1 MPDCVNYKIGQL
13 LDNKVKSYDSF
24 DPSRR
29 SFVKGAGVLRASAL
43 ASGFALFS
51 DDAYAK
57 RDIVVPTR
65 NLVGHYA
72 FVHGED
78 EAISLDLSVNAN
90 EFFYTASLI
99 KQVTLAKVFEEI
111 AAGKLDWNDKI
122 QVSSYAMVQSSHRA
136 EFVELSVIQACEMA
150 GSASI
155 NDATIALAERVAAQ
169 ENITRR
175 LSHRQSKALEHKFVR
190 DHMMPL
196 VRDLGMHNTLCTNST
211 GFPLYSPRDI
221 KNGYE
226 TMELP
231 NSYSTLNDMAKITSH
246 ILSEYSDYMHVFA
259 KPFVAVNTYK
269 KRIGNGNLLLQSNE
283 REDSDPYDGV
293 FGMKSGSIHASGH
306 HLACVKEH
314 DGRTIVSITIGSD
327 KDNRISDQRR
337 ALDLAVDEYEARIYN
352 NLDIF

>member
-1 MPDCVNYKIGQL
+1 MGDT
-13 LDNKVKSYDSF
+13 VKNDDKF

-29 SFVKGAGVLRASAL
+29 SFVKGAGVLGAGAL
-43 ASGFALFS
+43 ASGFSLFS
-51 DDAYAK
+51 DDAYSGQGL
-57 RDIVVPTR
+57 IMPTR

-72 FVHGED
+72 FVHGENSS
-78 EAISLDLSVNAN
+78 ITSDLSVNAD
-90 EFFYTASLI
+90 EIFYTASLI
-99 KQVTLAKVFEEI
+99 KQVTLAKVFDEI
-111 AAGKLDWNDKI
+111 AAGRLDWNDKI

-136 EFVELSVIQACEMA
+136 EFVELSVLQACEMA

-155 NDATIALAERVAAQ
+155 NDAAIALAERVAAQ

-175 LSHRQSKALEHKFVR
+175 LSHRQSKSLENKFVR

-196 VRDLGMHNTLCTNST
+196 VTDLGMHNTLCTNST

-269 KRIGNGNLLLQSNE
+269 KRIGNGNLLLQGNE
-283 REDSDPYDGV
+283 REDADPYDGV
-293 FGMKSGSIHASGH
+293 FGMKSGSIYASGH
-306 HLACVKEH
+306 HLVCVKEH
-314 DGRTIVSITIGSD
+314 DGKTIVSITIGSD
-327 KDNRISDQRR
+327 KDNRIVDQRR
-337 ALDLAVDEYEARIYN
+337 ALDLAVDEYETRLHN
-352 NLDIF
+352 SLDIF